1 MPNQVIYN
9 FQDNPDQQ
17 TTQKTLSKNLEHSLL
32 KNNDKIKDESLDS
45 LIMKQVNSMSSY
57 NKSSRED
64 SKSPRN

>member
-32 KNNDKIKDESLDS
+32 KNNDQIKDESLDS